1 MKRKIFILSTAALV
15 AISGLNICYAVD
27 KVTTDDIKLPDKEAA
42 KLPPVSPIA
51 DKPFVN
57 DDIQGHT
64 PDGVQPPPPP
74 FGHIQGPPPALDK
87 EGLPPP
93 LFEGKQPSK
102 AEMEAKKIEF
112 EKRLK
117 LTDKQKKQIELQ
129 KQQDREKIKPI
140 IDQIHVKKQE
150 FRTIKED
157 TTLSPSDKDKKL
169 KEVKDDLRNL
179 KIQADSLRKE
189 NMQNFENVLTEKQKK
204 EFSKIKEEQRKNM
217 EQRRKA
223 FKERHKNKQFAPGEK
238 PPVDKK

>member
-64 PDGVQPPPPP
+64 PDGIQPPPPP
-74 FGHIQGPPPALDK
+74 FGHFQGPPPALDK
-87 EGLPPP
+87 EGHQKPN
-93 LFEGKQPSK
+93 FEGKHPSK
-102 AEMEAKKIEF
+102 AEMEAKRIEF

-117 LTDKQKKQIELQ
+117 LTDKQKQQIELQ

-140 IDQIHVKKQE
+140 IEQIHLKKQE
-150 FRTIKED
+150 FNKIKND
-157 TTLSPSDKDKKL
+157 SNLSQENKDKKL
-169 KEVKDDLRNL
+169 KEVRDDLRNL
-179 KIQADSLRKE
+179 KIQTDTLRKE
-189 NMQNFENVLTEKQKK
+189 NMQNFENILTEKQKK
-204 EFSKIKEEQRKNM
+204 EFSKIKEEQRKEM
-217 EQRRKA
+217 DQRRKA
-223 FKERHKNKQFAPGEK
+223 FEKNHKHK
-238 PPVDKK
+238 